1 MNSEKI
7 KRLCVASMLA
17 ALCAVLG
24 FFAIGLGNFKFTLET
39 FPVIL
44 GAILFG
50 PEDGFLIAFVGNFIS
65 QLIHYGLTATTLVW
79 IAPHVAAGFV
89 VGLYARQQ
97 NFDLSRGK
105 TIVIALIGEI
115 IVTLLNT
122 GAMYIDAKFYGYYS
136 FAYIFG
142 ATTMRVVVCLVK
154 GAVYGVVLYPVVA
167 AVKKV
172 VHR

>member
-7 KRLCVASMLA
+7 KRLCVDSMLA

-24 FFAIGLGNFKFTLET
+24 FFAIDLGNFKFTLET

-50 PEDGFLIAFVGNFIS
+50 PADGFLIAFVGNFIS

-142 ATTMRVVVCLVK
+142 ATTMWVVVCLVK

>member
-1 MNSEKI
+1 MEREKI
-7 KRLCVASMLA
+7 KRLCVDSMLA

-24 FFAIGLGNFKFTLET
+24 FLAIDLGNFKFTLET

-50 PEDGFLIAFVGNFIS
+50 PADGFAIAFVGNFIS

-79 IAPHVAAGFV
+79 IAPHVAAGFA
-89 VGLYARQQ
+89 VGLFAKQKA
-97 NFDLSRGK
+97 FDLSRTQ
-105 TIVIALIGEI
+105 TIVIALIGEA

-142 ATTMRVVVCLVK
+142 ATNLRILVCIAK
-154 GAVYGVVLYPVVA
+154 GVVYGVILHPIVT
-167 AVKKV
+167 AVKTAI
-172 VHR
+172 RR